1 MILREEWGR
10 NLVII
15 SLMITM
21 MTMMVFREPEQGAG
35 PGESG
40 APGQGEHHPVP
51 APGDP
56 QTSPAQ
62 PGELGEANQQV
73 RNSEIFSS
81 KTIEIFIFHPAG
93 SATTMAASADR
104 SERGLR

>member
-1 MILREEWGR
+1 MFIKIFLCRK
-10 NLVII
+10 
-15 SLMITM
+15 
-21 MTMMVFREPEQGAG
+21 PEQRAG
-35 PGESG
+35 SPRPGP
-40 APGQGEHHPVP
+40 AGQGEHHPVP

-73 RNSEIFSS
+73 RNSEIFYS

-93 SATTMAASADR
+93 SATTMAASAVR